1 MRCCHRPDPRAKGV
15 RRSAWVALSSVLA
28 ACSADT
34 TPLADG
40 THADWSHWRDRPIV
54 LNYWAEWCAPCRHE
68 IPELNALHRERA
80 ETGTVILGVNYDGI
94 TGERLTSLVQRMHIE
109 FPVLVEDPIHRW
121 DYARPEVLPTTVIV
135 GSDGEV
141 QEILV
146 GPQTR
151 DSIRTALRSDAP
163 DEGPPDSPPDL
174 TPERV

>member
-1 MRCCHRPDPRAKGV
+1 MASCRGKRIRGPSV
-15 RRSAWVALSSVLA
+15 LIALTACLA

-40 THADWSHWRDRPIV
+40 SHADWSHWTGRPIV

-94 TGERLTSLVQRMHIE
+94 TGERLTALVERMGIE
-109 FPVLVEDPIHRW
+109 FPVLVQDPMHRW
-121 DYARPEVLPTTVIV
+121 DYPRPEVLPTTVIV
-135 GSDGEV
+135 DREGDV
-141 QEILV
+141 REILV

-163 DEGPPDSPPDL
+163 ETGTPDSPPDV
-174 TPERV
+174 TAERV